1 MNSGYAI
8 PAVAL
13 VVVATVLVGA
23 FGLRIS
29 RTTSDFYVASRTVGP
44 RLNAA
49 AISGEYLSAA
59 SFLGIAGLVLVQG
72 PDMLWYPVGY
82 TAGYL
87 VLLLFVA
94 APLRRSG
101 AYTLPDFAEAR
112 LASQGVRRL
121 AGAFVVG
128 VGWLYLL
135 PQLQGAGLTL
145 TVLSGAPD
153 WLGGVI
159 VAVVVTA
166 IVAAGGMRSITFV
179 QAFQYWLKL
188 TALLVPALFLVLAWQ
203 GDGAPGRAFE
213 EPAAFRE
220 QRSVRVDDTLTLK
233 LAEPLTVTAEGTVD
247 GRAHDGTRLILPAG
261 IHRIEAGTRLTFAA
275 DTPVPAAGRGADD
288 ALSPSRAESRTER
301 PLYAT
306 YGLILATFL
315 GTMGLPHVVVRFY
328 TSPTGVAARRTT
340 VAVLGLIGAFYL
352 LPPVYG
358 ALGRLYA
365 PELTLTGDA
374 DAAVLLLPDRVLG
387 GVGGDLLG
395 ALVAGGAFA
404 AFLSTASGLTMA
416 VAGVLTQDVLP
427 SRAVPHFRLGTLLAM
442 AVPLAASA
450 LVGGLPVA
458 DAVGLAFAVSASS
471 FCPLLVLGIWWR
483 RLTPPGAAAGMLVGG
498 GSALLAVAATMG
510 GFPGGGGALHALLAW
525 PALWSVPLGFLTM
538 VLVSLA
544 TPGRVPAGTAAI
556 LARFHL
562 PEELGTEELRGDD
575 GLQAGGAATGPGAE
589 GPRGGG
595 PRTGPRTGP
604 PEPERARAEGP
615 VTGALRDGAGLRPAR
630 PPAASAPD
638 APHRPTERR
647 DGDRAGSRQAGS
659 EPTESG
665 LPGEPSR
672 PGRLGRGGDRAE
684 TPPAGGEPPGE
695 SSRSTGPWD
704 GDGRRAGG
712 FQTRS
717 GPSEVGVPGA
727 AWGGDGRTGVPLA
740 GSGPSGETSRRAGPW
755 EGGGSAGGSPA
766 GSGPPEGG
774 PSGAPDERGAP

>member
-1 MNSGYAI
+1 MNSNYVVS
-8 PAVAL
+8 AVAL

-112 LASQGVRRL
+112 LASQAVRRL

-145 TVLSGAPD
+145 TVLTGAPD
-153 WLGGVI
+153 WVGGVI

-203 GDGAPGRAFE
+203 NDGAPRHAFD
-213 EPAAFRE
+213 EPATFRE
-220 QRSVRVDDTLTLK
+220 QRVVRVGDSIDLK
-233 LAEPLTVTAEGTVD
+233 LDRPLTVTVSGTVD
-247 GRAHDGTRLILPAG
+247 GRTHTDTRLELPAG
-261 IHRIEAGTRLTFAA
+261 THRVERGTRLTFPEGAA
-275 DTPVPAAGRGADD
+275 VPEAQRSGGGD
-288 ALSPSRAESRTER
+288 LSPAQAESREER

-306 YGLILATFL
+306 YGLILATFF

-328 TSPTGVAARRTT
+328 TSPHGVAARRTT

-365 PELTLTGDA
+365 PELTLTGDT
-374 DAAVLLLPDRVLG
+374 DAAVLLLPERIIG

-427 SRAVPHFRLGTLLAM
+427 ARGVRHFRLGTVLAM
-442 AVPLAASA
+442 AMPLAASV

-498 GSALLAVAATMG
+498 GSALLAVAATMAG
-510 GFPGGGGALHALLAW
+510 YPGEGALHALLAW

-538 VLVSLA
+538 ILVSLA
-544 TPGRVPAGTAAI
+544 IPGRVPPGTAAV

-562 PEELGTEELRGDD
+562 PEELRTE
-575 GLQAGGAATGPGAE
+575 
-589 GPRGGG
+589 
-595 PRTGPRTGP
+595 
-604 PEPERARAEGP
+604 
-615 VTGALRDGAGLRPAR
+615 VTA
-630 PPAASAPD
+630 
-638 APHRPTERR
+638 
-647 DGDRAGSRQAGS
+647 
-659 EPTESG
+659 
-665 LPGEPSR
+665 
-672 PGRLGRGGDRAE
+672 
-684 TPPAGGEPPGE
+684 
-695 SSRSTGPWD
+695 
-704 GDGRRAGG
+704 
-712 FQTRS
+712 
-717 GPSEVGVPGA
+717 
-727 AWGGDGRTGVPLA
+727 
-740 GSGPSGETSRRAGPW
+740 
-755 EGGGSAGGSPA
+755 
-766 GSGPPEGG
+766 
-774 PSGAPDERGAP
+774 

>member
-1 MNSGYAI
+1 MNSAYAVT
-8 PAVAL
+8 AVAL
-13 VVVATVLVGA
+13 VAVATVLVGA

-112 LASQGVRRL
+112 LSSHAVRRL
-121 AGAFVVG
+121 AGTLVVG

-145 TVLSGAPD
+145 TVLTGAPD
-153 WLGGVI
+153 WLGAVI
-159 VAVVVTA
+159 VAVVVTV

-188 TALLVPALFLVLAWQ
+188 TALLVPALFLVIAWQ
-203 GDGAPGRAFE
+203 SDGAPSHAFD
-213 EPAAFRE
+213 EPAEFRE
-220 QRSVRVDDTLTLK
+220 QCVVRVDDTVDLR
-233 LAEPLTVTAEGTVD
+233 LAAPLTVTVDGTVD
-247 GRAHDGTRLILPAG
+247 GLAHKDAEVALPAG
-261 IHRIEAGTRLTFAA
+261 THRIDGGTRLTFAEGSEV
-275 DTPVPAAGRGADD
+275 PVTGNGADD
-288 ALSPSRAESRTER
+288 ALSPSRAESRAER

-306 YGLILATFL
+306 YGLILATFF

-328 TSPTGVAARRTT
+328 TSPHGVAARRTT

-374 DAAVLLLPDRVLG
+374 DAAVLLLPGRMIG
-387 GVGGDLLG
+387 GTGGDLLG

-416 VAGVLTQDVLP
+416 VAGVITQDVLP
-427 SRAVPHFRLGTLLAM
+427 SRGVRHFRLGTVLAM
-442 AVPLAASA
+442 VVPMAASII
-450 LVGGLPVA
+450 VGGLPVA

-498 GSALLAVAATMG
+498 GSAFLAVAATMAG
-510 GFPGGGGALHALLAW
+510 YPGAGPWHALLAW

-544 TPGRVPAGTAAI
+544 TPGRVPPGTAAV

-562 PEELGTEELRGDD
+562 PEELRTE
-575 GLQAGGAATGPGAE
+575 
-589 GPRGGG
+589 
-595 PRTGPRTGP
+595 
-604 PEPERARAEGP
+604 
-615 VTGALRDGAGLRPAR
+615 V
-630 PPAASAPD
+630 SA
-638 APHRPTERR
+638 
-647 DGDRAGSRQAGS
+647 
-659 EPTESG
+659 
-665 LPGEPSR
+665 
-672 PGRLGRGGDRAE
+672 
-684 TPPAGGEPPGE
+684 
-695 SSRSTGPWD
+695 
-704 GDGRRAGG
+704 
-712 FQTRS
+712 
-717 GPSEVGVPGA
+717 
-727 AWGGDGRTGVPLA
+727 
-740 GSGPSGETSRRAGPW
+740 
-755 EGGGSAGGSPA
+755 
-766 GSGPPEGG
+766 
-774 PSGAPDERGAP
+774 

>member
-1 MNSGYAI
+1 MNSTYAV

-59 SFLGIAGLVLVQG
+59 SFLGIAGLVLIQG

-112 LASQGVRRL
+112 LASYGVRRL

-145 TVLSGAPD
+145 TVLTGAPD
-153 WLGGVI
+153 SLGGLI
-159 VAVVVTA
+159 VAVVVVAT
-166 IVAAGGMRSITFV
+166 VAAGGMRSITFV

-203 GDGAPGRAFE
+203 SDGAPRHAFE
-213 EPAAFRE
+213 EPATFRD
-220 QRSVRVDDTLTLK
+220 QRVVRVDDSLDLE
-233 LAEPLTVTAEGTVD
+233 LARPLTVTVTGTVD
-247 GRAHDGTRLILPAG
+247 GRRHDDQRVRLPTGTHHIAR
-261 IHRIEAGTRLTFAA
+261 GTRLTFAEG
-275 DTPVPAAGRGADD
+275 TPVPDADRGTDGGMSTSLAAGR
-288 ALSPSRAESRTER
+288 EER

-328 TSPTGVAARRTT
+328 TSPHGVAARRTT

-352 LPPVYG
+352 LPPLYG
-358 ALGRLYA
+358 ALGRLYT
-365 PELTLTGDA
+365 PELALTGDA
-374 DAAVLLLPDRVLG
+374 DASVLLLPDRMIG

-427 SRAVPHFRLGTLLAM
+427 TRGVRHFRLGTVLAM
-442 AVPLAASA
+442 AVPLAASV

-498 GSALLAVAATMG
+498 GSAFVAVAATMAGLPAG
-510 GFPGGGGALHALLAW
+510 GPLHALLAW

-544 TPGRVPAGTAAI
+544 TPGRVPPGTEAI

-562 PEELGTEELRGDD
+562 PEEL
-575 GLQAGGAATGPGAE
+575 
-589 GPRGGG
+589 
-595 PRTGPRTGP
+595 
-604 PEPERARAEGP
+604 RAE
-615 VTGALRDGAGLRPAR
+615 VKA
-630 PPAASAPD
+630 
-638 APHRPTERR
+638 
-647 DGDRAGSRQAGS
+647 
-659 EPTESG
+659 
-665 LPGEPSR
+665 
-672 PGRLGRGGDRAE
+672 
-684 TPPAGGEPPGE
+684 
-695 SSRSTGPWD
+695 
-704 GDGRRAGG
+704 
-712 FQTRS
+712 
-717 GPSEVGVPGA
+717 
-727 AWGGDGRTGVPLA
+727 
-740 GSGPSGETSRRAGPW
+740 
-755 EGGGSAGGSPA
+755 
-766 GSGPPEGG
+766 
-774 PSGAPDERGAP
+774 

>member
-1 MNSGYAI
+1 MNSSYSV

-112 LASQGVRRL
+112 LASQAVRRL

-145 TVLSGAPD
+145 TVLTGAPE

-159 VAVVVTA
+159 VAAVVVAT
-166 IVAAGGMRSITFV
+166 VAAGGMRSITFV

-188 TALLVPALFLVLAWQ
+188 TALLVPALFLILAWQ
-203 GDGAPGRAFE
+203 GDGAPSHAFE
-213 EPAAFRE
+213 EPATFRE
-220 QRSVRVDDTLTLK
+220 QRVVKVADTLDLTLDQ
-233 LAEPLTVTAEGTVD
+233 PLTVTVTGTVD
-247 GRAHDGTRLILPAG
+247 GRPHDDQQLRLPAG
-261 IHRIEAGTRLTFAA
+261 THHIDKGTRLTFAKG
-275 DTPVPAAGRGADD
+275 TTVPAADRRTGDGMSTSLAAGRED
-288 ALSPSRAESRTER
+288 R

-328 TSPTGVAARRTT
+328 TSPHGVAARRTT
-340 VAVLGLIGAFYL
+340 VAVLGLIGCFYL

-374 DAAVLLLPDRVLG
+374 DAAVLLLPERMIG
-387 GVGGDLLG
+387 GLGGDLLG

-427 SRAVPHFRLGTLLAM
+427 ARGVRHFRLGTVLAM
-442 AVPLAASA
+442 CVPLAASV

-498 GSALLAVAATMG
+498 GSAFLAVAATMAG
-510 GFPGGGGALHALLAW
+510 LPARGPLHALLAW

-538 VLVSLA
+538 VVVSLA
-544 TPGRVPAGTAAI
+544 TASRVPAGTAAI

-562 PEELGTEELRGDD
+562 PEEL
-575 GLQAGGAATGPGAE
+575 
-589 GPRGGG
+589 
-595 PRTGPRTGP
+595 
-604 PEPERARAEGP
+604 RAE
-615 VTGALRDGAGLRPAR
+615 VKA
-630 PPAASAPD
+630 
-638 APHRPTERR
+638 
-647 DGDRAGSRQAGS
+647 
-659 EPTESG
+659 
-665 LPGEPSR
+665 
-672 PGRLGRGGDRAE
+672 
-684 TPPAGGEPPGE
+684 
-695 SSRSTGPWD
+695 
-704 GDGRRAGG
+704 
-712 FQTRS
+712 
-717 GPSEVGVPGA
+717 
-727 AWGGDGRTGVPLA
+727 
-740 GSGPSGETSRRAGPW
+740 
-755 EGGGSAGGSPA
+755 
-766 GSGPPEGG
+766 
-774 PSGAPDERGAP
+774 

>member
-1 MNSGYAI
+1 MNSSYAI

-112 LASQGVRRL
+112 LASQAVRRL

-145 TVLSGAPD
+145 TVLTGAPD

-166 IVAAGGMRSITFV
+166 TVAAGGMRSITFV

-188 TALLVPALFLVLAWQ
+188 TALLVPVLFLILAWQ
-203 GDGAPGRAFE
+203 NDGRPSRAFE
-213 EPAAFRE
+213 EPATFRE
-220 QRSVRVDDTLTLK
+220 QRSVRVDTGLDLK
-233 LAEPLTVTAEGTVD
+233 LDRPLTATVTGTVD
-247 GRAHDGTRLILPAG
+247 GRRHDDDLTTLDTGT
-261 IHRIEAGTRLTFAA
+261 HRIEGGTRLTFAPG
-275 DTPVPAAGRGADD
+275 TTVPAADRGSNGGMSTSLA
-288 ALSPSRAESRTER
+288 ASRDER

-328 TSPTGVAARRTT
+328 TSPHGVAARRTT
-340 VAVLGLIGAFYL
+340 VAVLALVGGFYL

-374 DAAVLLLPDRVLG
+374 DAAVLLLPGRMIG
-387 GVGGDLLG
+387 GVGGELLG

-427 SRAVPHFRLGTLLAM
+427 TRGVRHFRLGTGLAM
-442 AVPLAASA
+442 LAPLGASS

-498 GSALLAVAATMG
+498 GAAFLSVAATMS
-510 GFPGGGGALHALLAW
+510 GFPGAGPLHALLAW

-538 VLVSLA
+538 ILVSLA

-562 PEELGTEELRGDD
+562 PEELSSQELR
-575 GLQAGGAATGPGAE
+575 
-589 GPRGGG
+589 
-595 PRTGPRTGP
+595 
-604 PEPERARAEGP
+604 
-615 VTGALRDGAGLRPAR
+615 
-630 PPAASAPD
+630 
-638 APHRPTERR
+638 TETK
-647 DGDRAGSRQAGS
+647 A
-659 EPTESG
+659 
-665 LPGEPSR
+665 
-672 PGRLGRGGDRAE
+672 
-684 TPPAGGEPPGE
+684 
-695 SSRSTGPWD
+695 
-704 GDGRRAGG
+704 
-712 FQTRS
+712 
-717 GPSEVGVPGA
+717 
-727 AWGGDGRTGVPLA
+727 
-740 GSGPSGETSRRAGPW
+740 
-755 EGGGSAGGSPA
+755 
-766 GSGPPEGG
+766 
-774 PSGAPDERGAP
+774 

>member
-1 MNSGYAI
+1 MNSGYAV

-87 VLLLFVA
+87 LLLLFVA

-112 LASQGVRRL
+112 LASQAVRRL
-121 AGAFVVG
+121 AGGFVVG

-145 TVLSGAPD
+145 TVLTGAPD
-153 WLGGVI
+153 SLGGVI

-166 IVAAGGMRSITFV
+166 TVAAGGMRSITFV

-188 TALLVPALFLVLAWQ
+188 TALLVPALFLILAWQ
-203 GDGAPGRAFE
+203 ADGAPRDAFD

-220 QRSVRVDDTLTLK
+220 QRVVRVGDSLEMK
-233 LAEPLTVTAEGTVD
+233 LDKPLTVTVTGTVD
-247 GRAHDGTRLILPAG
+247 GRTHDGTRVRLPAG
-261 IHRIEAGTRLTFAA
+261 THSIDGGTRLTFAKGA
-275 DTPVPAAGRGADD
+275 PVPETRRGADD

-328 TSPTGVAARRTT
+328 TSPHGVAARRTT

-374 DAAVLLLPDRVLG
+374 DAAVLLLPDRVIG
-387 GVGGDLLG
+387 GLGGDLLG

-427 SRAVPHFRLGTLLAM
+427 SWGVRHFHVRHFRLGTVIAM
-442 AVPLAASA
+442 AVPLAASVI
-450 LVGGLPVA
+450 VGGLPVA

-498 GSALLAVAATMG
+498 GSALLAVAATMAG
-510 GFPGGGGALHALLAW
+510 LPDGGALHALLAW

-544 TPGRVPAGTAAI
+544 TPGRVPTGTESI

-562 PEELGTEELRGDD
+562 PEELRTE
-575 GLQAGGAATGPGAE
+575 
-589 GPRGGG
+589 
-595 PRTGPRTGP
+595 
-604 PEPERARAEGP
+604 
-615 VTGALRDGAGLRPAR
+615 V
-630 PPAASAPD
+630 
-638 APHRPTERR
+638 
-647 DGDRAGSRQAGS
+647 
-659 EPTESG
+659 
-665 LPGEPSR
+665 
-672 PGRLGRGGDRAE
+672 
-684 TPPAGGEPPGE
+684 
-695 SSRSTGPWD
+695 
-704 GDGRRAGG
+704 
-712 FQTRS
+712 
-717 GPSEVGVPGA
+717 
-727 AWGGDGRTGVPLA
+727 
-740 GSGPSGETSRRAGPW
+740 
-755 EGGGSAGGSPA
+755 SP
-766 GSGPPEGG
+766 
-774 PSGAPDERGAP
+774 

>member
-1 MNSGYAI
+1 MNSSYAV

-23 FGLRIS
+23 FGLRVS

-112 LASQGVRRL
+112 LASQAVRRL

-145 TVLSGAPD
+145 TVLTGAPGS
-153 WLGGVI
+153 LGGLI
-159 VAVVVTA
+159 VAVVVVAT
-166 IVAAGGMRSITFV
+166 VAAGGMRSITFV

-203 GDGAPGRAFE
+203 SDGAPHHAFD

-220 QRSVRVDDTLTLK
+220 QRTVRVQDTLDLE
-233 LAEPLTVTAEGTVD
+233 LHRPLTATVTGTVD
-247 GRAHDGTRLILPAG
+247 GRPHDDTRLTLPEG
-261 IHRIEAGTRLTFAA
+261 THRIAAGTRLTFARG
-275 DTPVPAAGRGADD
+275 TPVPMADRGTNGGMSTS
-288 ALSPSRAESRTER
+288 LAESRQER

-328 TSPTGVAARRTT
+328 TSPHGVAARRTT
-340 VAVLGLIGAFYL
+340 VAVLALIGGFYL

-358 ALGRLYA
+358 ALGRIYA
-365 PELTLTGDA
+365 PELTITGDA
-374 DAAVLLLPDRVLG
+374 DAAVLLLPDRMIG
-387 GVGGDLLG
+387 GLGGDLLG

-427 SRAVPHFRLGTLLAM
+427 SRGVRHFRLGTVLAM
-442 AVPLAASA
+442 AVPLAASV

-483 RLTPPGAAAGMLVGG
+483 RLTPPGAAVGMLVGG
-498 GSALLAVAATMG
+498 GSAFLAVAVTMA
-510 GFPGGGGALHALLAW
+510 GFPGTGPLHALLAW

-538 VLVSLA
+538 MLVSLA
-544 TPGRVPAGTAAI
+544 TAARVPPGTAAI

-562 PEELGTEELRGDD
+562 PEELW
-575 GLQAGGAATGPGAE
+575 AE
-589 GPRGGG
+589 
-595 PRTGPRTGP
+595 
-604 PEPERARAEGP
+604 AKA
-615 VTGALRDGAGLRPAR
+615 
-630 PPAASAPD
+630 
-638 APHRPTERR
+638 
-647 DGDRAGSRQAGS
+647 
-659 EPTESG
+659 
-665 LPGEPSR
+665 
-672 PGRLGRGGDRAE
+672 
-684 TPPAGGEPPGE
+684 
-695 SSRSTGPWD
+695 
-704 GDGRRAGG
+704 
-712 FQTRS
+712 
-717 GPSEVGVPGA
+717 
-727 AWGGDGRTGVPLA
+727 
-740 GSGPSGETSRRAGPW
+740 
-755 EGGGSAGGSPA
+755 
-766 GSGPPEGG
+766 
-774 PSGAPDERGAP
+774 

>member
-1 MNSGYAI
+1 MNSAYTV

-13 VVVATVLVGA
+13 VVVATILVGA

-72 PDMLWYPVGY
+72 ADMLWYPVGY

-145 TVLSGAPD
+145 AVLTGAPD
-153 WLGGVI
+153 ALGALI
-159 VAVVVTA
+159 VAVVVVA

-203 GDGAPGRAFE
+203 GDGAPRACD

-220 QRSVRVDDTLTLK
+220 QRTVRVAETLDLR
-233 LAEPLTVTAEGTVD
+233 LEHPLTVTVTGTVD
-247 GRAHDGTRLILPAG
+247 GRAHRERRVSLPAG
-261 IHRIEAGTRLTFAA
+261 THRVDGGTRLTFARGA
-275 DTPVPAAGRGADD
+275 QVPAATAHGGSGGMSTSLAAGR
-288 ALSPSRAESRTER
+288 EER

-328 TSPTGVAARRTT
+328 TSPHGVAARRTT

-358 ALGRLYA
+358 ALGRVYA
-365 PELTLTGDA
+365 PELTLTGSA
-374 DAAVLLLPDRVLG
+374 DAAVLLLPDRVVG
-387 GVGGDLLG
+387 GLGGDLLG

-404 AFLSTASGLTMA
+404 AFLSTASGVTMA

-427 SRAVPHFRLGTLLAM
+427 SRGVRHFRLGTVLAM
-442 AVPLAASA
+442 AVPLAASV

-483 RLTPPGAAAGMLVGG
+483 RLTPPGAAAGMLAGG
-498 GSALLAVAATMG
+498 GAALVAVAVTMA
-510 GFPGGGGALHALLAW
+510 GFPGDGPLHALLAW

-538 VLVSLA
+538 TLVSLA
-544 TPGRVPAGTAAI
+544 TPGRVPAGTAAV

-562 PEELGTEELRGDD
+562 PEQL
-575 GLQAGGAATGPGAE
+575 
-589 GPRGGG
+589 
-595 PRTGPRTGP
+595 
-604 PEPERARAEGP
+604 RAE
-615 VTGALRDGAGLRPAR
+615 VTG
-630 PPAASAPD
+630 
-638 APHRPTERR
+638 
-647 DGDRAGSRQAGS
+647 
-659 EPTESG
+659 
-665 LPGEPSR
+665 
-672 PGRLGRGGDRAE
+672 
-684 TPPAGGEPPGE
+684 
-695 SSRSTGPWD
+695 
-704 GDGRRAGG
+704 
-712 FQTRS
+712 
-717 GPSEVGVPGA
+717 
-727 AWGGDGRTGVPLA
+727 
-740 GSGPSGETSRRAGPW
+740 
-755 EGGGSAGGSPA
+755 
-766 GSGPPEGG
+766 
-774 PSGAPDERGAP
+774 

>member
-1 MNSGYAI
+1 MNSSYAV

-13 VVVATVLVGA
+13 VVLATILVGA

-112 LASQGVRRL
+112 LASQAVRRL

-145 TVLSGAPD
+145 IVLTGAPD

-159 VAVVVTA
+159 VAVVVTV

-188 TALLVPALFLVLAWQ
+188 TALLVPGLFLVLAWQ
-203 GDGAPGRAFE
+203 SDGAPSHAFD
-213 EPAAFRE
+213 EPATFRE
-220 QRSVRVDDTLTLK
+220 QHVVRVDDTVDLRITAP
-233 LAEPLTVTAEGTVD
+233 LAVTVNGTVD
-247 GRAHDGTRLILPAG
+247 GREHDGTEVRLPAG
-261 IHRIEAGTRLTFAA
+261 THRIDGGTRLTFAGGSE
-275 DTPVPAAGRGADD
+275 VPAAGRGADD
-288 ALSPSRAESRTER
+288 ALSPSRAESREER

-315 GTMGLPHVVVRFY
+315 GTMGLPHVVVRYY
-328 TSPTGVAARRTT
+328 TSPHGVAARRTT

-365 PELTLTGDA
+365 PELALTGDA
-374 DAAVLLLPDRVLG
+374 DAAVLLLPGRMLG

-416 VAGVLTQDVLP
+416 VAGVITQDVLP
-427 SRAVPHFRLGTLLAM
+427 SRGVRHFRLGTVLAM
-442 AVPLAASA
+442 AVPLLASI

-483 RLTPPGAAAGMLVGG
+483 RLTPPGAAAGMLAGG
-498 GSALLAVAATMG
+498 GSAFLAVAATMAG
-510 GFPGGGGALHALLAW
+510 YPGQGVWYALLAW
-525 PALWSVPLGFLTM
+525 PALWSVPVGFLTM
-538 VLVSLA
+538 ILVSLA
-544 TPGRVPAGTAAI
+544 TPGRVPAGTPAV

-562 PEELGTEELRGDD
+562 PEELRTE
-575 GLQAGGAATGPGAE
+575 
-589 GPRGGG
+589 
-595 PRTGPRTGP
+595 
-604 PEPERARAEGP
+604 
-615 VTGALRDGAGLRPAR
+615 V
-630 PPAASAPD
+630 
-638 APHRPTERR
+638 
-647 DGDRAGSRQAGS
+647 
-659 EPTESG
+659 
-665 LPGEPSR
+665 
-672 PGRLGRGGDRAE
+672 
-684 TPPAGGEPPGE
+684 
-695 SSRSTGPWD
+695 ST
-704 GDGRRAGG
+704 
-712 FQTRS
+712 
-717 GPSEVGVPGA
+717 
-727 AWGGDGRTGVPLA
+727 
-740 GSGPSGETSRRAGPW
+740 
-755 EGGGSAGGSPA
+755 
-766 GSGPPEGG
+766 
-774 PSGAPDERGAP
+774 

>member
-1 MNSGYAI
+1 MNENFAV

-13 VVVATVLVGA
+13 VVLATVFVGA

-112 LASQGVRRL
+112 LASPAVRRL

-145 TVLSGAPD
+145 TVLTGAPD
-153 WLGGVI
+153 SLGGVI
-159 VAVVVTA
+159 VAVVVVA

-203 GDGAPGRAFE
+203 RDGAPHHAFD
-213 EPAAFRE
+213 EPATFRE
-220 QRSVRVDDTLTLK
+220 QRVVRVDDRLDLR
-233 LAEPLTVTAEGTVD
+233 LERPLTVTVSGTVD
-247 GRAHDGTRLILPAG
+247 GRTHEDERLRLPAG
-261 IHRIEAGTRLTFAA
+261 THRIDAGTRLTFA
-275 DTPVPAAGRGADD
+275 PGADVPD
-288 ALSPSRAESRTER
+288 PGRTGDGGLSPSQAESRGER

-328 TSPTGVAARRTT
+328 TSPHGVAARRTT
-340 VAVLGLIGAFYL
+340 VAVLGLIGVFYL

-365 PELTLTGDA
+365 PELTLSGHA
-374 DAAVLLLPDRVLG
+374 DAAVLLLPERMIG
-387 GVGGDLLG
+387 GLGGDLLG

-427 SRAVPHFRLGTLLAM
+427 SRGVRHFRLGTLIAM
-442 AVPLAASA
+442 AVPLAASV

-483 RLTPPGAAAGMLVGG
+483 RLTPQGAAAGMLVGG
-498 GSALLAVAATMG
+498 GSALLAVAATMA
-510 GFPGGGGALHALLAW
+510 GFPGAGALHALLAW

-538 VLVSLA
+538 ILVSLA
-544 TPGRVPAGTAAI
+544 TPNRVPAGTPAI

-562 PEELGTEELRGDD
+562 PEELA
-575 GLQAGGAATGPGAE
+575 QVKP
-589 GPRGGG
+589 
-595 PRTGPRTGP
+595 
-604 PEPERARAEGP
+604 
-615 VTGALRDGAGLRPAR
+615 
-630 PPAASAPD
+630 
-638 APHRPTERR
+638 
-647 DGDRAGSRQAGS
+647 
-659 EPTESG
+659 
-665 LPGEPSR
+665 
-672 PGRLGRGGDRAE
+672 
-684 TPPAGGEPPGE
+684 
-695 SSRSTGPWD
+695 
-704 GDGRRAGG
+704 
-712 FQTRS
+712 
-717 GPSEVGVPGA
+717 
-727 AWGGDGRTGVPLA
+727 
-740 GSGPSGETSRRAGPW
+740 
-755 EGGGSAGGSPA
+755 
-766 GSGPPEGG
+766 
-774 PSGAPDERGAP
+774 

>member
-1 MNSGYAI
+1 MNSAYTV

-59 SFLGIAGLVLVQG
+59 SFLGIAGLVLLQG

-82 TAGYL
+82 TAGHL

-145 TVLSGAPD
+145 AVLTGAPAA
-153 WLGGVI
+153 LGGVI
-159 VAVVVTA
+159 VAVVVVAT
-166 IVAAGGMRSITFV
+166 VAAGGMRSITFV

-188 TALLVPALFLVLAWQ
+188 TALLVPVLFLVLAWQ
-203 GDGAPGRAFE
+203 GDGAPRHAFD

-220 QRSVRVDDTLTLK
+220 QRTVRVDATLDL
-233 LAEPLTVTAEGTVD
+233 LLDSPLTVTVSGTVD
-247 GRAHDGTRLILPAG
+247 GRAHHGRPVTLTAG
-261 IHRIEAGTRLTFAA
+261 PHHVERGTRLTFAPGA
-275 DTPVPAAGRGADD
+275 AVPGTDRGSTGGMSTSLAAG
-288 ALSPSRAESRTER
+288 PEKR

-328 TSPTGVAARRTT
+328 TSPHGVAARRTT

-365 PELTLTGDA
+365 PELTLTGNA
-374 DAAVLLLPDRVLG
+374 DAAVLLLPDRLIG
-387 GVGGDLLG
+387 GPAGDLLG

-427 SRAVPHFRLGTLLAM
+427 ARGALPARGVRNFRLGTVLAM
-442 AVPLAASA
+442 AVPLAASV
-450 LVGGLPVA
+450 LVGSLPVA

-498 GSALLAVAATMG
+498 GAALVAVAVTMAG
-510 GFPGGGGALHALLAW
+510 LAETGPPHALLAW

-544 TPGRVPAGTAAI
+544 TPGRVPAGTAAV

-562 PEELGTEELRGDD
+562 PEQL
-575 GLQAGGAATGPGAE
+575 
-589 GPRGGG
+589 
-595 PRTGPRTGP
+595 
-604 PEPERARAEGP
+604 RAE
-615 VTGALRDGAGLRPAR
+615 VKA
-630 PPAASAPD
+630 
-638 APHRPTERR
+638 
-647 DGDRAGSRQAGS
+647 
-659 EPTESG
+659 
-665 LPGEPSR
+665 
-672 PGRLGRGGDRAE
+672 
-684 TPPAGGEPPGE
+684 
-695 SSRSTGPWD
+695 
-704 GDGRRAGG
+704 
-712 FQTRS
+712 
-717 GPSEVGVPGA
+717 
-727 AWGGDGRTGVPLA
+727 
-740 GSGPSGETSRRAGPW
+740 
-755 EGGGSAGGSPA
+755 
-766 GSGPPEGG
+766 
-774 PSGAPDERGAP
+774 